1 MRETWKMGIMALT
14 LVALLSPTLVM
25 AAGNQGA
32 ANAQVAE
39 KAALMQERRELRK
52 QMNSKGD
59 PATAQQLAANGAKLR
74 ALAKAQK
81 GGK

>member
-1 MRETWKMGIMALT
+1 MRERWKMGIMALT

-25 AAGNQGA
+25 AAGNQAA
-32 ANAQVAE
+32 ANAQLAE
-39 KAALMQERRELRK
+39 KAALLQERRELRK
-52 QMNSKGD
+52 QMNIKGD
-59 PATAQQLAANGAKLR
+59 PATAQQLEANGAKLR

>member
-1 MRETWKMGIMALT
+1 MRERWKMGIVALT

-25 AAGNQGA
+25 AAGNQAA
-32 ANAQVAE
+32 ANAQLAE